1 MERRE
6 LTTLGSIVV
15 LSWEGILK
23 NDRFMDCL
31 QGGDTSF
38 FTQTFLGSRD
48 SYFTEPLT
56 EIP

>member
-23 NDRFMDCL
+23 NDTFMDCL
-31 QGGDTSF
+31 QGGDTSL
-38 FTQTFLGSRD
+38 FTQAFLGSRD
-48 SYFTEPLT
+48 MILHRAVT
-56 EIP
+56 